1 MGSWDTGE
9 NAPEIGARA
18 AKVSGR
24 SESDGGMCDWSGG
37 VMILEVGG

>member
-1 MGSWDTGE
+1 MGE

-24 SESDGGMCDWSGG
+24 SESDCMCDCSGG
-37 VMILEVGG
+37 VMILEFGG